1 MRRQLIA
8 LALPVLVGALLL
20 LTGRPALAGGG
31 CHGPDTQGSGTT
43 VELTAMCFSPTVLYI
58 QPGDRVTWT
67 NVDGM
72 THVVAG
78 TFSSWGTPTT
88 LAAGETMTHQF
99 PTAGI
104 FAYSCPLHYGMNA
117 VVIVRDGQAGR
128 CDSNHVGVG
137 PGRSQPLAAARD
149 RRGARRR
156 AWVCGRAP
164 PESAIARLS
173 VPSALAGQRR
183 SRWPA
188 NASWITLPT
197 SASPIPAPIPAT
209 R

>member
-72 THVVAG
+72 LHVVAG
-78 TFSSWGTPTT
+78 TFSSWRSPTT
-88 LAAGETMTHQF
+88 LAAGDTMTHQF

-117 VVIVRDGQAGR
+117 VVIVGDGKA
-128 CDSNHVGVG
+128 SL
-137 PGRSQPLAAARD
+137 PLAVTRPAA
-149 RRGARRR
+149 AT
-156 AWVCGRAP
+156 A
-164 PESAIARLS
+164 
-173 VPSALAGQRR
+173 
-183 SRWPA
+183 
-188 NASWITLPT
+188 TT
-197 SASPIPAPIPAT
+197 SASAPAEANPWPLLAIGAVLGAGLGYAGG
-209 R
+209 RRRKAQSRG